1 MQVFLAT
8 FGSGLAAKNISL
20 PFETRQFKE
29 INRPE
34 EICYTRV
41 EPTEDRPH
49 FEKSYIFI
57 SAGKLDEDV
66 GVRCDKFENEQIA
79 RVFQGHALFLDLR
92 GRSPDLRLFRSA
104 TNCPNI
110 RER

>member
-1 MQVFLAT
+1 M
-8 FGSGLAAKNISL
+8 AADWQQKNLSL

-66 GVRCDKFENEQIA
+66 GVLCDKFENEHIA
-79 RVFQGHALFLDLR
+79 RVFQGQALFVDLR
-92 GRSPDLRLFRSA
+92 GKEPRFESVPIGYKLPEH
-104 TNCPNI
+104 T
-110 RER
+110 